1 MPVRRTILILIS
13 VLATAIMAVAVVGA
27 LPLVVPTDFAVRQL
41 QQAVKAA
48 TGRTLTVSGAPRIV
62 LWPELS
68 IEADDAVLSNPPGLY
83 HGQLAAIPRLRL
95 KIDAR
100 ALLER
105 RLEVKQLTLVN
116 PRITLVSDDAG
127 RANWALAGAES
138 GSPAGAAGYRQ
149 LLDSLATAPIRI
161 ENGVVRFVDER
172 IGRTISLTGVDL
184 MASFAGPVSPFAAH
198 GYVLWNRQRVAMT
211 LFIKDPARIPGQGSP
226 IDVTLDSPLLKFSFS
241 GRAVL
246 NHQASLSGTAELAT
260 PSVRDLS
267 GWTGFRL
274 GSGRGLGP
282 LAASGPFDLTNGV
295 LSLTKTVMALDGM
308 NGQGNIKI
316 DFTGDKPRVTAA
328 LGMDRLDLNAY
339 AGSADRRQPS
349 QAAGDDD
356 WSDGELDFAP
366 LRALE
371 AKLSLAVSELRL
383 GGVRTGKAN
392 IAAELGG
399 GVLDLSVND
408 AELYGGRASGRLVL
422 NGSRPVPALQA
433 AIRAENVEGAALLGS
448 GIGLDALTGTTS
460 LTLSLAGVG
469 RSGREVVSTLRGT
482 AEFRMV
488 DGALRDLNL
497 LKMLRDVK
505 KDILAGWQPAA
516 ASRTVF
522 RELSAHFALED
533 GIATSRDLQLVAP
546 ELTIAGSGQ
555 ADLLRKA
562 LDFKV
567 VPKLAAAPSGQ
578 STPVETAALA
588 VPVVVRGPWAS
599 PKIYPD
605 IAGILENPRAGYDTL
620 NKLRSPPAPLQ
631 NDGGNFNSATREPV
645 KATLSERSKGS
656 FGAVDDAALGDTDSL
671 LKAFMNEPA
680 PAPASRTR
688 R

>member
-1 MPVRRTILILIS
+1 MPS
-13 VLATAIMAVAVVGA
+13 C
-27 LPLVVPTDFAVRQL
+27 
-41 QQAVKAA
+41 
-48 TGRTLTVSGAPRIV
+48 
-62 LWPELS
+62 
-68 IEADDAVLSNPPGLY
+68 
-83 HGQLAAIPRLRL
+83 
-95 KIDAR
+95 
-100 ALLER
+100 
-105 RLEVKQLTLVN
+105 
-116 PRITLVSDDAG
+116 
-127 RANWALAGAES
+127 
-138 GSPAGAAGYRQ
+138 
-149 LLDSLATAPIRI
+149 
-161 ENGVVRFVDER
+161 
-172 IGRTISLTGVDL
+172 
-184 MASFAGPVSPFAAH
+184 
-198 GYVLWNRQRVAMT
+198 
-211 LFIKDPARIPGQGSP
+211 
-226 IDVTLDSPLLKFSFS
+226 
-241 GRAVL
+241 

-339 AGSADRRQPS
+339 AGSADRRQAS

-533 GIATSRDLQLVAP
+533 GIATQPRSAAGCPGIDDRRIRPGRPSAQGPRLQGRAEARRRSVRPVNARRDRRSGRSSGGQGAVGKPEDLSGHRRHPGESAGRLRHPEQAAVAARAAP
-546 ELTIAGSGQ
+546 E
-555 ADLLRKA
+555 
-562 LDFKV
+562 
-567 VPKLAAAPSGQ
+567 
-578 STPVETAALA
+578 
-588 VPVVVRGPWAS
+588 
-599 PKIYPD
+599 
-605 IAGILENPRAGYDTL
+605 
-620 NKLRSPPAPLQ
+620 
-631 NDGGNFNSATREPV
+631 
-645 KATLSERSKGS
+645 
-656 FGAVDDAALGDTDSL
+656 
-671 LKAFMNEPA
+671 
-680 PAPASRTR
+680 
-688 R
+688 